1 MHEGVL
7 FRRNNFWRND
17 SCENLDNFSH
27 IRLLYMHRWCLHG
40 LINSYYSFWW
50 NNLILCRYNA
60 DTLNIC
66 MKEFGSQ
73 KIILTKWQLWELT
86 QLFPYMAFEYA
97 WTVPLWADQLLLQLL
112 MEQFDTLRIQCRH
125 IEHMHEGVLFRKNN
139 FWRNDSCENL
149 DNFSHIRLLYMHRW
163 CLHGLINSY
172 YSFWWNNLIL
182 CRYNA
187 DTLNICM
194 KEFGSQKI
202 ILTKWQLWELTQLFP
217 YMAFEYAWTVPL
229 WADQLLLQLLMEQ
242 FDTLRIQCRHIEHM
256 HEGVYNFCLHRFYWN
271 LLIKTKVFLFEL

>member
-1 MHEGVL
+1 MVPSWADQLLPQLLMEQFETLPIQFKHIEHMHEGVL
-7 FRRNNFWRND
+7 FRKNDFWRND
-17 SCENLDNFSH
+17 SCENLDNFSL

-66 MKEFGSQ
+66 MREFGSQ
-73 KIILTKWQLWELT
+73 KIILTKWQLWELR
-86 QLFPYMAFEYA
+86 QLFPYMAFVYA
-97 WTVPLWADQLLLQLL
+97 W
-112 MEQFDTLRIQCRH
+112 I
-125 IEHMHEGVLFRKNN
+125 
-139 FWRNDSCENL
+139 
-149 DNFSHIRLLYMHRW
+149 
-163 CLHGLINSY
+163 
-172 YSFWWNNLIL
+172 
-182 CRYNA
+182 
-187 DTLNICM
+187 
-194 KEFGSQKI
+194 
-202 ILTKWQLWELTQLFP
+202 
-217 YMAFEYAWTVPL
+217 VPL